1 MPSSA
6 YRPEHGADVA
16 DLRLQDTGSGE
27 YDVVWRSC
35 VAAAKGAQRAGRG
48 PPVLKKILKSA
59 GTDAFKYFPVRLVP
73 ALTSLITVPVFTRL
87 ISRADYG
94 DFYLVSSTTSLAA
107 ALITSWLTSS
117 IVRFYWAE
125 EKEGR
130 LDEYVATVV
139 WSSLAALFIGCAFLG
154 AGVLLLGDWLSPGV
168 LKLLPIGIAGL
179 AFGQFVTVL
188 QQVLRAS
195 NRASKFAVLS
205 VTSAI
210 LATILSVYFVVVPRW
225 GAYGILAGVALGN
238 VVLVPLALHY
248 MRAEGS
254 ISPRHFSPA
263 TARQFATYGVPMIPA
278 AVSSWVLILSDR
290 YIIGLSQSASQ
301 VGLYG
306 TAYSLG
312 DKIMNLIT
320 LPLLMAIGPVMVH
333 TFEKQ
338 GQKLAEQVQTQ
349 LTRYYAMATVPL
361 AFGLA
366 VLAKPFMQVFTGPAY
381 RSAYRVL
388 PVVAFGVLLYGMSQI
403 ASNGLAM
410 HKKTVIMMQN
420 TAMAAVFQVC
430 MNLWLV
436 PKFGYP
442 AAAWNTLASY
452 LLLLVFSWFRSR
464 KYMEWRLPWADMFR
478 ILAAAGA
485 MAIVLY
491 GGSVW
496 LQASVWLLAVEAV
509 VGIAV
514 YSIALRVLRGL
525 RPDEIEFFGELWLAL
540 KRRLG
545 IVRSS

>member
-1 MPSSA
+1 
-6 YRPEHGADVA
+6 
-16 DLRLQDTGSGE
+16 
-27 YDVVWRSC
+27 
-35 VAAAKGAQRAGRG
+35 
-48 PPVLKKILKSA
+48 VLKKILKSA

-73 ALTSLITVPVFTRL
+73 ALTSLITVPVFTRM

-94 DFYLVSSTTSLAA
+94 DFYLVSSTTSLTA
-107 ALITSWLTSS
+107 ALVTSWLTAS

-125 EKEGR
+125 EKQGR

-139 WSSLAALFIGCAFLG
+139 WASFVSLLVGCALLS
-154 AGVLLLGDWLSPGV
+154 AGVFLLRGSLPPGV
-168 LKLLPIGIAGL
+168 VRLLPIGIAGL
-179 AFGQFVTVL
+179 IFGQFVTVL
-188 QQVLRAS
+188 QQVLRAA

-205 VTSAI
+205 VTAAI
-210 LATILSVYFVVVPRW
+210 LATILSVYFVAVSHW

-238 VVLVPLALHY
+238 VVLVPLALWY
-248 MRAEGS
+248 TRGEGS
-254 ISPRHFSPA
+254 ISPRHVSSE

-338 GQKLAEQVQTQ
+338 GQKLAEQVQSQ
-349 LTRYYAMATVPL
+349 LTRYYAMATLPI
-361 AFGLA
+361 AFALA
-366 VLAKPFMQVFTGPAY
+366 VLAKPFMTVFTGPAY
-381 RSAYRVL
+381 RSAYGVL

-420 TAMAAVFQVC
+420 TALAALFQVG

-436 PKFGYP
+436 PKYGY
-442 AAAWNTLASY
+442 AVAAWNTLASY
-452 LLLLVFSWFRSR
+452 FLLLVFSWFRSR
-464 KYMEWRLPWADMFR
+464 RYMEWRLPWLDMFR
-478 ILAAAGA
+478 IVAAAGT
-485 MAIVLY
+485 MAIVLW
-491 GGSVW
+491 GCSIW
-496 LQASVWLLAVEAV
+496 FRPSIWLLAADVAI
-509 VGIAV
+509 GIAI
-514 YSIALRVLRGL
+514 YSVALRLYRGL
-525 RPDEIEFFGELWLAL
+525 RADEIDFFGELWLAL
-540 KRRLG
+540 RRRLG
-545 IVRSS
+545 LARAG